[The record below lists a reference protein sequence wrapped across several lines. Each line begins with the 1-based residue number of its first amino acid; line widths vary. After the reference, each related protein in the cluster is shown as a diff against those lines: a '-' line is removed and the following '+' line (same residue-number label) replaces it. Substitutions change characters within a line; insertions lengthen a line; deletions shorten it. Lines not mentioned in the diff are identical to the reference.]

1 MGIPLQKRSDLDESC
16 EIDNDNDERDAN
28 LSASLRASAK
38 TAAAEAALADAECTA
53 VQDAMRSSQ
62 QMTDGDSWYLLSFKW
77 WTEWKNF
84 AMYGDDDLAAAA
96 TSSSAA
102 ATTSAEATPLDKSI
116 KVSVERPGPI
126 DNLDLLDVRCRAKLG
141 KGKPDASP
149 SSYDAATPS
158 SGAELSNGTGA
169 SSPSLSSPSIN
180 GVNGENGSTDEA
192 ASADGACD
200 NGGAFTLLDS
210 ILAKQRAENLQRL
223 KAELVPGIDYTL
235 VPKAV
240 WELLV
245 QWYGVNYTFC
255 RKVISTGVSRTLQV
269 EVYPLRITFTK
280 IGTDTLPSFEY
291 GSYLSLSISISI
303 SSSSFISLCDSMR
316 STTPIY

>member
-96 TSSSAA
+96 TTSSA

-180 GVNGENGSTDEA
+180 GVNGENGSTDEVA
-192 ASADGACD
+192 PSRCSTRYSPSNEPRTSNASRPSWC
-200 NGGAFTLLDS
+200 L
-210 ILAKQRAENLQRL
+210 E
-223 KAELVPGIDYTL
+223 
-235 VPKAV
+235 
-240 WELLV
+240 
-245 QWYGVNYTFC
+245 
-255 RKVISTGVSRTLQV
+255 STTRWC
-269 EVYPLRITFTK
+269 PR
-280 IGTDTLPSFEY
+280 PC
-291 GSYLSLSISISI
+291 GSCWCSG
-303 SSSSFISLCDSMR
+303 MV
-316 STTPIY
+316 STTPSAAR